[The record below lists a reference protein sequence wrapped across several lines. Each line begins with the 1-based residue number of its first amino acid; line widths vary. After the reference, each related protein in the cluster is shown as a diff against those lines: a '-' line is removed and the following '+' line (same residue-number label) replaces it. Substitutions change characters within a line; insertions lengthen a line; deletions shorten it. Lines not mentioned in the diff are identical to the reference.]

1 VGDLWTKPAGRFVIA
16 CALAWAIASCLA
28 TGCRTRSTDDDQ
40 ATGSSG
46 TEDASSGTAASTD
59 PLRSRL
65 TPLQYDVTQNAATE
79 RQFSGRYWATK
90 TPGTYHCIVC
100 EALLFRSTAKFESG
114 TGWPSFFQPAT
125 AGSLVMRDDNSLAS
139 RRTEVLCAQ
148 CNAHLGHLFP
158 DGPLPTGQRYC
169 MNSAALDHQPMHGP
183 VADETSD
190 E

>member
-1 VGDLWTKPAGRFVIA
+1 VGDLRTRLAGRFAIA
-16 CALAWAIASCLA
+16 SAIAWAIASCLV
-28 TGCRTRSTDDDQ
+28 TGCRTSSTDDDQ
-40 ATGSSG
+40 ATGSSA
-46 TEDASSGTAASTD
+46 TQQASSDTAASDD

-79 RQFSGRYWATK
+79 RKFTGRYWATK

-125 AGSLVMRDDNSLAS
+125 SGSLVLRDDNSLAS

-169 MNSAALDHQPMHGP
+169 MNSAALDHQPIHGP
-183 VADETSD
+183 VADEVS
-190 E
+190 EK